1 MGGYQYKKFMGDFQR
16 GGNRG
21 GGFRGGNGGGRPSFG
36 GNRGGDRGPVT
47 MHKAVCD
54 ECQKSC
60 EVPFRP
66 SGDKPIY
73 CSDCF
78 SSKKGGDD
86 HGPRKDFG
94 GDRAP
99 RREFNDK
106 PSFSKPVSVPTSD
119 DTKKLL
125 SEMNSK
131 LDRLTSAIEKL
142 TQPKMEIKATP
153 FVAKVEV
160 KKVPAKKSIS
170 KTPAKKVIAKK
181 KK

>member
-1 MGGYQYKKFMGDFQR
+1 MGDFQR
-16 GGNRG
+16 GGNNRG
-21 GGFRGGNGGGRPSFG
+21 WGGFRGGNGGGRPNFRG
-36 GNRGGDRGPVT
+36 GDRGGDRGPVT

-73 CSDCF
+73 CNECF

-86 HGPRKDFG
+86 RGPRRDFG

-99 RREFNDK
+99 RKEFNDRPAQALPFK
-106 PSFSKPVSVPTSD
+106 PASAG
-119 DTKKLL
+119 L
-125 SEMNSK
+125 SEDMKNQFKEINTK

-142 TQPKMEIKATP
+142 TLLKET
-153 FVAKVEV
+153 
-160 KKVPAKKSIS
+160 
-170 KTPAKKVIAKK
+170 
-181 KK
+181 